1 MDTRINTPLKRLEHS
16 GTHMLGFLSWL
27 ATGLGSIGIGFEHP
41 SSMIGTHTVD
51 ELLKAMPLDLRAREV
66 VFSSNFLECHGLV
79 LKKVCVHEHA

>member
-1 MDTRINTPLKRLEHS
+1 MDTCVDAPLECPKHG

-27 ATGLGSIGIGFEHP
+27 ATGLGSIGIGLEHP
-41 SSMIGTHTVD
+41 SSMIGTHAVD